1 MASPE
6 YVSLNQVP
14 QVTCYEPGQPRQL
27 EFGEKYQLRRARYH
41 MFAAPV
47 LPLIFLG
54 IFFCVLPHILGSSL
68 APHRLQVVIL
78 TLVCT
83 GVPMIANPIINWLV
97 ARYGINQLGQIGA
110 MDEEKLSRMLDN
122 PKLVA
127 SEILD
132 SKPYIEVLHEQIGG
146 SLSES
151 EHEVKALIERLDRLT
166 AQSNQQ
172 MERITQSV
180 QGGKEL
186 TEVTRVRVERNK
198 QLISKLEAKLG
209 EQACEM
215 QGNYE
220 QIRLLANDVKAL
232 TPIIKVISTIAS
244 QTNLLALNAEIE
256 AARAGNAGRGFAV
269 VANEVRALAKRSTNA
284 AAEIAEKL
292 NTTGAKVFEKMAEA
306 QKALEEKHGLGEL
319 QDLVQDL
326 TVMQQDFSDSCQLQ
340 LEVISGVEAGHVESV
355 NHLLE
360 AMGHIQFQDVMRQ
373 RMEHVQ
379 GALVEMNEHLQG
391 ISGCL
396 MRPCDEPHCTVNF
409 KTMLA
414 GHLDKYRMASQ
425 TATHIAV
432 AGGRAK
438 SDYDGPAIELF

>member
-1 MASPE
+1 MASPD
-6 YVSLNQVP
+6 YVVLNP
-14 QVTCYEPGQPRQL
+14 APHVTCYEPGHPRQL
-27 EFGEKYQLRRARYH
+27 ESGERIHLRLARYH

-47 LPLIFLG
+47 LPLLCLAIYW
-54 IFFCVLPHILGSSL
+54 CVLTHILGSSL
-68 APHRLQVVIL
+68 TPYRYQVAIL

-83 GVPMIANPIINWLV
+83 GIPMLVNPIINWHA
-97 ARYGINQLGQIGA
+97 ARYGITHLGQLGAI
-110 MDEEKLSRMLDN
+110 DEEKLSRMLDN

-132 SKPYIEVLHEQIGG
+132 SKPYIDVLRGQIGG

-215 QGNYE
+215 HGNYQ

-292 NTTGAKVFEKMAEA
+292 NTTGAKVAEKMAEA

-373 RMEHVQ
+373 RLEHVQ
-379 GALVEMNEHLQG
+379 SALIEMSEHLQG
-391 ISGCL
+391 LSSCL
-396 MRPCDEPHCTVNF
+396 MNPCVDSKHEVSF
-409 KTMLA
+409 KAMQE

-425 TATHIAV
+425 TVTHLAV
-432 AGGRAK
+432 AGGDTKGDQGR
-438 SDYDGPAIELF
+438 PAIELF